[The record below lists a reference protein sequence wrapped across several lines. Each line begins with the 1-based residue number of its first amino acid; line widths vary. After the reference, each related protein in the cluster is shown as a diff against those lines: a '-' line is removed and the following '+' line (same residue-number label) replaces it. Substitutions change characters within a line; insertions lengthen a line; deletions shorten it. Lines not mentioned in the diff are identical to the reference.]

1 MYKKGVLL
9 VNLGSPDST
18 KVKDVK
24 KYLGEFLMD
33 KRVIDMSYLKRLI
46 LVKGIILNTRP
57 KKTAE
62 AYKKI
67 WLKEGSPLV
76 VLSEKFYK
84 KVSKKTIIPM
94 ALAMRYGSM
103 SIENGI
109 AELNKQ
115 GVNHIL
121 LIALY
126 PHYAMSSFETVEV
139 KALEIQKNLYPE
151 IKVDTFPVFFNESN
165 YIKAMSE
172 NIMKHINSL
181 KYDYILFSYHGI
193 PERHI
198 KISDPTK
205 SHCKIDGTCCNL
217 PSKAHQTCYRHQ
229 CFETTKK
236 IVKML
241 GLKEGEY
248 GNSFQSRLLRDPWLK
263 PYTDFE
269 FERLAKK
276 GIKKLIVLTPS
287 FVTDCLETLEEIAI
301 EGKKQFIQAGGVSYK
316 HIPCLNDDD
325 LWVDVVCNWIKKWE
339 SSDFVSE
346 ISENIDVKKIANSTK

>member
-1 MYKKGVLL
+1 MHKTLYKKGVLL

-18 KVKDVK
+18 KIKDVK

-33 KRVIDMSYLKRLI
+33 ERVIDMSYLKRLF

-57 KKTAE
+57 KKTAA

-76 VLSEKFYK
+76 VLSEKFHK
-84 KVSKKTIIPM
+84 KVSEKTKVPV

-109 AELNKQ
+109 TELNNQ

-126 PHYAMSSFETVEV
+126 PHYAMSSFETVEAKV
-139 KALEIQKNLYPE
+139 LEIQKKLFSK
-151 IKVDTFPVFFNESN
+151 IKVDTFPVFSNEPN
-165 YIKAMSE
+165 YIKAMSGIIKK
-172 NIMKHINSL
+172 NMDGF

-217 PSKAHQTCYRHQ
+217 PSNAHQTCYRHQ
-229 CFETTKK
+229 CFETTKEIAK
-236 IVKML
+236 RL
-241 GLKEGEY
+241 GLKEGTY

-269 FERLAKK
+269 FDRLAKE
-276 GIKKLIVLTPS
+276 GIKNLIVLTPS
-287 FVTDCLETLEEIAI
+287 FVTDCLETLEEIAM
-301 EGKKQFIQAGGVSYK
+301 EGKNQFIQAGGGNFK

-325 LWVDVVCNWIKKWE
+325 QWVDVVCNWIKKWE
-339 SSDFVSE
+339 SSSYVSKK
-346 ISENIDVKKIANSTK
+346 SEKLI

>member
-1 MYKKGVLL
+1 MIKKGVLL

-33 KRVIDMSYLKRLI
+33 KRVIDMSYLKRLL

-57 KKTAE
+57 KKTAT

-76 VLSEKFYK
+76 VLSEIFYK
-84 KVSKKTIIPM
+84 KVSEKSKIPVV
-94 ALAMRYGSM
+94 LAMRYGSM

-109 AELNKQ
+109 AQLNKQ
-115 GVNHIL
+115 GVNHIF

-139 KALEIQKNLYPE
+139 KVFEIQKKLYPK
-151 IKVDTFPVFFNESN
+151 IKIDTFPAFYNEIN
-165 YIKAMSE
+165 YIKAMSDKIMT
-172 NIMKHINSL
+172 NIKGFD
-181 KYDYILFSYHGI
+181 YDYILFSYHGI

-205 SHCKIDGTCCNL
+205 EHCKIDGTCCDL

-229 CFETTKK
+229 CFETTKE
-236 IVKML
+236 IVKIL
-241 GLKEGEY
+241 GLKEGTF

-301 EGKKQFIQAGGVSYK
+301 EGKKQFLRAGGESYE
-316 HIPCLNDDD
+316 HIPCLNYDDQ
-325 LWVDVVCNWIKKWE
+325 WVDVVCNWIRNWE
-339 SSDFVSE
+339 NSFFVSE
-346 ISENIDVKKIANSTK
+346 ISKKFNFDANNTHN